1 VTAERPPLKP
11 TRDPRVTLDDLV
23 EVLLNKGAVLH
34 LDLIVA
40 VADIPLIGVSLRAA
54 IAGME
59 TMLEYGMMR
68 QWDEDTRAW
77 AERSAARR
85 ALDLR
90 AGEQVLARMPG
101 GHLLEDDTRATWRPG
116 TVHLTD
122 QRLVVLRRDPREVLW
137 QAELAAVRAVRL
149 ETERTVGGEP
159 RTRVRVHLADGP
171 GALLSAAD
179 PGHLRDLLART
190 CPAPLALDSPGSARP
205 LVPGPDDR
213 ALVEGH
219 LWYHEPRRDGPLWRG
234 GHGRITPAG
243 LVWKSPLD
251 SPGSA
256 RPLVPGPDDRALVE
270 GHLWYH
276 EPRRDGPLWRG
287 GHGRITP
294 AGLVWKSPL
303 DARPA
308 LVVPAARIIAA
319 HPGTGHGPGGEGT
332 ALTVETDSHGTLTL
346 AADDPHRWAGAL
358 RSLSGSPPLPAA

>member
-251 SPGSA
+251 
-256 RPLVPGPDDRALVE
+256 
-270 GHLWYH
+270 
-276 EPRRDGPLWRG
+276 
-287 GHGRITP
+287 
-294 AGLVWKSPL
+294 
-303 DARPA
+303 ARPA